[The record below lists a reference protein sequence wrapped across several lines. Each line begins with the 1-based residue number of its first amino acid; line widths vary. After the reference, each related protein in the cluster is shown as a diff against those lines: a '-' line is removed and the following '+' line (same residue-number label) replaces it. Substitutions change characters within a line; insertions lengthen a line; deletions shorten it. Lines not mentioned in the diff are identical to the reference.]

1 MRLFI
6 AIELPEEVK
15 EELIRL
21 QNEFSGLGKINFV
34 RAFHLT
40 LKFLGEVPDEK
51 VSKIKERLKGISFEP
66 FKVKLSNVGAFPNE
80 NYIRVIWVGL
90 ESEKINE
97 LQKKIDDCLEG
108 LFEKEKRF
116 SAHVTLG
123 RVKLISD
130 KQKLKD
136 KLKKEVKDLGFPVNK
151 FKLIKSELKSDG
163 PVYSD
168 LEVYCL

>member
-1 MRLFI
+1 MRLFV
-6 AIELPEEVK
+6 AIEMPEKVK

-51 VSKIKERLKGISFEP
+51 LSEIKERLKKISFEP
-66 FKVKLSNVGAFPNE
+66 FKAKLSRVGAFPNE
-80 NYIRVIWVGL
+80 NYVRVIWVGL

-97 LQKKIDDCLEG
+97 LQKKIDNCLEG
-108 LFEKEKRF
+108 LFKREERF

-123 RVKLISD
+123 RVKFVGD

-136 KLKKEVKDLGFPVNK
+136 KLKKEVKDLEFPVNE

-168 LEVYCL
+168 LEVYPL